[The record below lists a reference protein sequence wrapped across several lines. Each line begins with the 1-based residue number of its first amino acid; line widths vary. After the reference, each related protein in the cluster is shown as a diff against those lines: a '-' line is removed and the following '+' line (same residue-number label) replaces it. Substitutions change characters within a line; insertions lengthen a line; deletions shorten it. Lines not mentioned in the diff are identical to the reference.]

1 MKWNPHQF
9 EEAVG
14 EAFERKGYERFWGNS
29 TRNGGD
35 ADHVFC
41 LPMSGIDELDV
52 LDRTPLLIVQVKHKK
67 GRDYNDVKGV
77 NQLVK
82 WALNDNEK
90 ADYTVL
96 YKILFSSADSFTDE
110 CKKIA
115 EKNDIMLICG
125 TEAGQ
130 FML

>member
-1 MKWNPHQF
+1 
-9 EEAVG
+9 
-14 EAFERKGYERFWGNS
+14 
-29 TRNGGD
+29 
-35 ADHVFC
+35 
-41 LPMSGIDELDV
+41 MSGINELDV

-82 WALNDNEK
+82 WDLNDNEQ

-110 CKKIA
+110 CKRSQRKTTS
-115 EKNDIMLICG
+115 C
-125 TEAGQ
+125 
-130 FML
+130 